1 MQTRTVTA
9 TVRHADGTVWAGAAV
24 TWSLIGTFAG
34 ADSTYPV
41 DDVASVADA
50 VGFIS
55 QALAVPDDPA
65 AAARY
70 CVNLPN
76 GAVVAF
82 NLSDGVGDIALED
95 LIILSLTSVEP
106 NSVLTIF
113 DAHTALTS
121 TAHGGIVKPP
131 LAMSFSGNGD
141 IYFVAHEAMTLTTPV
156 EAGTGTLAYTRAL
169 AAAPTSFSTLTF
181 PGALAIG
188 DILKVTVSGIS
199 GYKATTLPRSA

>member
-9 TVRHADGTVWAGAAV
+9 TIRHADSTVWAGALV

-41 DDVASVADA
+41 DDVVSTADA
-50 VGFIS
+50 LGFVS
-55 QALAVPDDPA
+55 QALAVPDDPD

-70 CVNLPN
+70 CVTLPN

-82 NLSDGVGDIALED
+82 NLSDGVGDVALED
-95 LIILSLTSVEP
+95 LIILALTAADP
-106 NSVLTIF
+106 NSILTLIE
-113 DAHTALTS
+113 AHTLNTT

-131 LAMSFSGNGD
+131 LAMSFSGSGD
-141 IYFVAHEAMTLTTPV
+141 IYFVAHESMTLTTPV
-156 EAGTGTLAYTRAL
+156 EAGTGTLAYTKAL
-169 AAAPTSFSTLTF
+169 AAAPTSFSALTF
-181 PGALAIG
+181 PGTLAVG
-188 DILKVTVSGIS
+188 DILKVTLTGIS